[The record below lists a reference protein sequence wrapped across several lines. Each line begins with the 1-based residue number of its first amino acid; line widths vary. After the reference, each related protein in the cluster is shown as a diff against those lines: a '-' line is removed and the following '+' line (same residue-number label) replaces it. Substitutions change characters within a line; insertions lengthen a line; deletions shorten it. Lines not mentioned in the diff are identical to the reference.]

1 MWHCAAVF
9 GKLSKGKQP
18 TCPIAAPAR
27 LPIAR
32 PDELTVLS
40 QIRSCV
46 RCKLSQQIS
55 HKDLKIYMDHHGSVL
70 SGIWVHAKPCIS
82 SLCFPSSSRGW
93 IQAELQAANWSELMF
108 FSSSC
113 SQCFPISLYSLAVAN
128 LYPLVLRS
136 PFRRDIR
143 RAIFWGYRWAK
154 HVPETLWATNASL
167 LLAVTYVISINI
179 HAYVYIYIFIS
190 QSLKQS

>member
-1 MWHCAAVF
+1 MDPFYLAFECTQSPASHLCVF
-9 GKLSKGKQP
+9 HP
-18 TCPIAAPAR
+18 
-27 LPIAR
+27 
-32 PDELTVLS
+32 
-40 QIRSCV
+40 
-46 RCKLSQQIS
+46 
-55 HKDLKIYMDHHGSVL
+55 
-70 SGIWVHAKPCIS
+70 
-82 SLCFPSSSRGW
+82 FPPRW

-136 PFRRDIR
+136 PFRRDIPT
-143 RAIFWGYRWAK
+143 AIFWGYRWAK

-179 HAYVYIYIFIS
+179 HAYVYIYIHLFHNHLNN
-190 QSLKQS
+190 LKHMTEWWHDVAQCAHIGILGFTTRVMSAVTLAVTPRWRGHI